1 MVISFT
7 DVLVSQSSKVTFN
20 TPAGG
25 IGRKVGVAKQSHSNT
40 PIPTKSAMETDPTAQ
55 DENLPLTHDEK
66 IVGVVLGDSV
76 KSEGGDGVRMV
87 TGSCDQQEVIEKAAM
102 SNISEL
108 TVLIFTVCI
117 EMRDLIILCVGILRS
132 SLHTL

>member
-1 MVISFT
+1 MVISFD

-66 IVGVVLGDSV
+66 IVGVVLSDSV

-87 TGSCDQQEVIEKAAM
+87 TGSCDQREVVEKAAM
-102 SNISEL
+102 SNISEY
-108 TVLIFTVCI
+108 FTVCI
-117 EMRDLIILCVGILRS
+117 EMRDLIILCYGIEVIAAY
-132 SLHTL
+132 TVCIA